1 MEVAIKGLKS
11 LLMVT
16 FYAVFAKRPMNY
28 RNMFSFFFIKNSCVE
43 YILGLKICER

>member
-16 FYAVFAKRPMNY
+16 FLWCFCEAPNELQKYVFI
-28 RNMFSFFFIKNSCVE
+28 FFHQNSCVE